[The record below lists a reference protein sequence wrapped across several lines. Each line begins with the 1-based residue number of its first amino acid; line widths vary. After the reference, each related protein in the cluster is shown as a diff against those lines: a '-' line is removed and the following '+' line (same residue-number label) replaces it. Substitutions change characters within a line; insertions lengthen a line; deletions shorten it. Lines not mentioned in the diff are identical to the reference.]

1 MKHSRL
7 AADEGAVSAAQIT
20 KMPLVSVARGNA
32 LNLRVHVGNGPIV
45 RQLHVARRP
54 SDRHHFR
61 PEPMILA
68 EVAGAIVKNCQ
79 DGNTRPQPGTVVV
92 QIFRFLLD
100 LRFDKAA
107 DVCVRQP
114 PLDAT
119 GEPILLEN
127 RNPWPT
133 PLLLG
138 GRSIIDRA
146 NYLATLA
153 SH

>member
-1 MKHSRL
+1 
-7 AADEGAVSAAQIT
+7 
-20 KMPLVSVARGNA
+20 
-32 LNLRVHVGNGPIV
+32 
-45 RQLHVARRP
+45 
-54 SDRHHFR
+54 
-61 PEPMILA
+61 
-68 EVAGAIVKNCQ
+68 
-79 DGNTRPQPGTVVV
+79 V

-114 PLDAT
+114 PLDTT

-127 RNPWPT
+127 RNPWLT

-146 NYLATLA
+146 NYSATLA